1 MPTNTVK
8 DSLTAN
14 RRRDVVEN
22 DAYADFAKRII
33 RAYSRRVA
41 GGDIEAITDLV
52 QLSEQVDEAIAYA
65 IGGLREFGYSWAEIG
80 TRLGISRQ
88 ACQQRWGGEP
98 S

>member
-1 MPTNTVK
+1 MSGHSVK
-8 DSLTAN
+8 TPLTTH

-22 DAYADFAKRII
+22 DAFADFARRIV

-41 GGDIEAITDLV
+41 AGDIEAITDLV
-52 QLSEQVDEAIAYA
+52 TLADHLDEAIAFA

-80 TRLGISRQ
+80 NRLGVSRQ
-88 ACQQRWGGEP
+88 ACQQRWGGDP